1 MQARYDT
8 KLLPEGVRATGYR
21 VDGAVISVD
30 AEMIRSEAFCPEC
43 GFRSATA
50 TPPRWQAGW
59 KKPADP
65 RWPHSP
71 GASLP
76 TWMR

>member
-8 KLLPEGVRATGYR
+8 KLLPEGVRATGYK

-43 GFRSATA
+43 GFRSAPDMGAMSAVSQICPPTA
-50 TPPRWQAGW
+50 ELFSCAFRFGGS
-59 KKPADP
+59 DV
-65 RWPHSP
+65 
-71 GASLP
+71 
-76 TWMR
+76 